1 MKISDADKR
10 LLVSVDLLKTN
21 YSAKINEIESKIPS
35 ISDLATNAALAAVE
49 DEISEVSNFFTKQIM
64 TQDYQALNLNILIQL
79 ITKNL

>member
-1 MKISDADKR
+1 MKISDAGKR

-49 DEISEVSNFFTKQIM
+49 DEISEVSNFFIKQIM
-64 TQDYQALNLNILIQL
+64 THKTIRHWI
-79 ITKNL
+79 

>member
-49 DEISEVSNFFTKQIM
+49 DEIPEVSNFFTKQIM
-64 TQDYQALNLNILIQL
+64 THKTIRHWI
-79 ITKNL
+79 

>member
-10 LLVSVDLLKTN
+10 LLVSVALLKTN

-64 TQDYQALNLNILIQL
+64 THKTIRH
-79 ITKNL
+79 

>member
-1 MKISDADKR
+1 MKISDAGKR

-64 TQDYQALNLNILIQL
+64 TQDY
-79 ITKNL
+79 

>member
-64 TQDYQALNLNILIQL
+64 THKTLRH
-79 ITKNL
+79 

>member
-64 TQDYQALNLNILIQL
+64 TQDY
-79 ITKNL
+79 